1 MWLARNHVEKRGGR
15 GLVAV
20 AVDTDKGSQNA
31 LKWAVD
37 NLLQRGQTVN
47 LIHVKLKSST
57 FSSAASLSSSRPR
70 AGIVDESSPASH
82 LNLDKKT
89 KEVLLPFRCFCTR
102 KDIRCRDIVLEDT
115 DVAKALIE
123 YTSHSAIENLVVG
136 SSSKTG
142 FLKRFRTTD
151 IPSHV
156 SKGAPDFCNVYVISR
171 GKIQSMRS
179 ALRAAPS
186 RTTTTTSLR
195 HQLANRG
202 SIKSDTPEP
211 RVELLQATSTNI
223 YGKPPLI
230 DQQMRRFQADE
241 VDVIRSPLPR
251 TSSINGKSYGE
262 IHLFDTDISFVSS
275 ERPSFDRMFP
285 SLYDHL
291 ERDLITPSRMS
302 CVSETD
308 DINQTYDLSE
318 QFERKSQ
325 DVISPPDLSPISPD
339 SDRLSNASQS
349 MEEVEAE
356 MRRLKLELKQTME
369 MYSTA
374 CKEAL
379 TAKQTA
385 VELQRWKLEEE
396 RRMEDARLAEEAALG
411 IAAKE
416 KAKSRAAIEAAE
428 AAKRIAELEAKKRI
442 HAEMKVLRETEEKK
456 KAFDALA
463 QSDNRCRRYTIEDIE
478 IATDF
483 FALSRKIGEG
493 GYGPVYKCYL
503 DHTPAA
509 IKILRPDAAQGRSQ
523 FQQEVEVLS
532 CIRHPNM
539 VLLLGACPEY
549 GCLVYEF
556 MANGSLEDRLF
567 CRGNTPPLS
576 WQLRFRIAAEV
587 STGLLFLHQTKP
599 EPLVHRD
606 LKPANILL
614 DSNYVSK
621 ISDVG
626 LARLVPPSVADKV
639 TQYRMTSTAGTFCY
653 IDPEYQQTGM
663 LGVKSDIYSLGIMFL
678 QMITAKPPM
687 GLTHLVGRAIEK
699 GTFTQML
706 DPAVPDWPIE
716 EALCFA
722 KLALKCAELR
732 RKDRP
737 DLAKEVLPELNRLRA
752 LAEETMQYTS
762 INGSPASSPAHSQ
775 VSLQLDGDLPPV
787 LSGESSISS
796 PLRVKIKF

>member
-142 FLKRFRTTD
+142 FLKFRTTD

-230 DQQMRRFQADE
+230 DQPMRRFQADE

-291 ERDLITPSRMS
+291 ERDLVTPSRMS

>member
-230 DQQMRRFQADE
+230 DQPMRRFQADE

-291 ERDLITPSRMS
+291 ERDLVTPSRMS